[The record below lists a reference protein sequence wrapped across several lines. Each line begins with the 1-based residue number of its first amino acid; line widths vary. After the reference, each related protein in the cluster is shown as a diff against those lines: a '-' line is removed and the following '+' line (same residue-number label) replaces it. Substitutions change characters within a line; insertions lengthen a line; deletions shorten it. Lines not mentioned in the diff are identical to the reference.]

1 MDTGDAEVISKTI
14 DEVVEPE
21 VLFHAPVPTGATG
34 AQALKQVWAVLLRAF
49 PDIHVAVQ
57 DVIAE
62 GDKVVARNTVTGTH
76 QGEYGGLP
84 PTGNSVTYNEIFA
97 VRFAG
102 HLDEIGALFLAR
114 SSLNTDGADS
124 AVQSLASRAQQRR
137 RSPHVPSRCHDTE
150 VRGYVRCR
158 PATRN
163 RISTRKGGGAMK
175 AIRIHEP
182 TGISGLVY
190 EEVPDATP
198 GLCDVL
204 VKVAAC
210 GITHNELDW
219 PVWTCRAGH
228 QRTSIIPGHEVSGV
242 VAALGY
248 GTAGIAVGDEVF
260 GLADQLRDGAAAEY
274 VAVEARNVAPKPQTA
289 DHIHAAAVPRAGL
302 TAWQALFDHGKL
314 AKGQTVVIHGAG
326 GAVGSTAVQLARW
339 AGARVIGTGRSRA
352 RPLVTELGADRFLA
366 LDADRLEDAS
376 GQADLVL
383 DTIGGEV
390 LARSPAL
397 LRPGGTLVTIKAAA
411 RPSASRDDIR
421 QVVFVQESSRAQL
434 AELARLVDE
443 GHLRPEVGAVYPLAR
458 AAEAYSAKAG
468 GGVPGRIVL
477 QP

>member
-1 MDTGDAEVISKTI
+1 MNGSPPGPALNAQNTLIWTGS
-14 DEVVEPE
+14 
-21 VLFHAPVPTGATG
+21 VLAGTETSGHADRRQCARCSGRAPITDREAIRSAPGSPVD
-34 AQALKQVWAVLLRAF
+34 R
-49 PDIHVAVQ
+49 
-57 DVIAE
+57 E
-62 GDKVVARNTVTGTH
+62 R
-76 QGEYGGLP
+76 
-84 PTGNSVTYNEIFA
+84 
-97 VRFAG
+97 VRFLASGSLSGAG
-102 HLDEIGALFLAR
+102 TCAR
-114 SSLNTDGADS
+114 SPKTRKGASVPDG
-124 AVQSLASRAQQRR
+124 
-137 RSPHVPSRCHDTE
+137 TE
-150 VRGYVRCR
+150 VRSG
-158 PATRN
+158 PPELHLPP
-163 RISTRKGGGAMK
+163 KGGATIR

-190 EEVPDATP
+190 EEAPDATP
-198 GLCDVL
+198 GLDDVL

-228 QRTSIIPGHEVSGV
+228 PRTLIIPGQEVSGV

-260 GLADQLRDGAAAEY
+260 GLTDQLRDGTAAEY
-274 VAVEARNVAPKPQTA
+274 VAVEARNVAPKPRTV

-302 TAWQALFDHGKL
+302 TAWQALFDHGRL

-339 AGARVIGTGRSRA
+339 AGAQVIGTGRSHSRS
-352 RPLVTELGADRFLA
+352 LVTELGADRFIA
-366 LDADRLEDAS
+366 LDADRLEDAA

-411 RPSASRDDIR
+411 QSPAGRDDIR
-421 QVVFVQESSRAQL
+421 QVVFVQESNRAQL
-434 AELARLVDE
+434 IELARLVDQ
-443 GHLRPEVGAVYPLAR
+443 GHLRPQVGAVYPLA
-458 AAEAYSAKAG
+458 EAAKAFTAKAAG
-468 GGVPGRIVL
+468 GIPGRVVL